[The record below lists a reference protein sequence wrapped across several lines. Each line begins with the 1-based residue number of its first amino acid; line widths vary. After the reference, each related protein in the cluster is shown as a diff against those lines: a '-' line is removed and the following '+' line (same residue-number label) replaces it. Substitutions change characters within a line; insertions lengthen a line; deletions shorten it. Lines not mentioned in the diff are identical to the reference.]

1 MIKFFPI
8 LLAAIAIV
16 GCQDNDTQNTSQMI
30 PREYD
35 LKDFFKNPRK
45 SQYSIS
51 PNGEYFSYLAP
62 WEGRMNVF
70 IQKPGDTAGTRITS
84 VSDRDI
90 AGYGWANNN
99 RILYLKD
106 EGGNENWAVFGVNID
121 GSNPM
126 ALTLFDSVTTRW
138 IDDLED
144 LEDFILVGLNKR
156 DKRIFDPYRLNINTG
171 ELEMLAQ
178 NPGNIQGWMTD
189 HEGKLR
195 LATTTDG
202 VNTSLLYRQTEQSEW
217 KTIITTNFKE
227 SVDPLFFTF
236 DNKHLF
242 ASSNLGRD
250 KSAIV
255 RFNLDTG
262 KEDSVLFSHPEVDVS
277 GLNFSRK
284 RKVLTSVTYTT
295 DKRNRK
301 FLDLESERWFNK
313 VQQALSGY
321 EIGQAG
327 MNKNEDKVIIRSYS
341 DRSMGAYYFYDIA
354 ADALTKIEEV
364 SPWINEDEMADMKP
378 VQYTSRDGLIINGY
392 LTLPKGREAKN
403 LPVVINVHGG
413 PWARDNWGFN
423 PEVQF
428 MANRG
433 FAVLQMNFRG
443 STGYGRAFWE
453 ASFKQWGQAMQN
465 DVSDGVK
472 WLVDQG
478 IADSKRVAIY
488 GGSYGGYAT
497 LSGLCYSP
505 ELYACGVDYV
515 GVSNLFTFMQTIP
528 PYWKPFLAMMYE
540 MVGNPE
546 TDSAMLAAFSP
557 ALNADKIQV
566 PLFIAQGAND
576 PRVNKAE
583 SDQMVEAM
591 KLRGIAVEYLVKDN
605 EGHGFRNEENRIEF
619 YERMMAFLKQHIGDK
634 ARQ

>member
-1 MIKFFPI
+1 
-8 LLAAIAIV
+8 
-16 GCQDNDTQNTSQMI
+16 
-30 PREYD
+30 
-35 LKDFFKNPRK
+35 
-45 SQYSIS
+45 
-51 PNGEYFSYLAP
+51 
-62 WEGRMNVF
+62 MNVF